1 MSVKR
6 KNGKGKYAYQARKAG
21 GKPETPPADLKAAV
35 SDSVKTDKETKA
47 NINEDNHIIRAKNN
61 VAVMPVNIGKINL
74 IYEMKRIGII
84 AVFIIALLVVLF
96 IVLK

>member
-21 GKPETPPADLKAAV
+21 VKSETLPADLKAAI
-35 SDSVKTDKETKA
+35 SDLAKTDKETKA
-47 NINEDNHIIRAKNN
+47 VINVDNHIVGVKNN
-61 VAVMPVNIGKINL
+61 VAVMLVNIGKINL

-84 AVFIIALLVVLF
+84 AFFIIALLVVLF